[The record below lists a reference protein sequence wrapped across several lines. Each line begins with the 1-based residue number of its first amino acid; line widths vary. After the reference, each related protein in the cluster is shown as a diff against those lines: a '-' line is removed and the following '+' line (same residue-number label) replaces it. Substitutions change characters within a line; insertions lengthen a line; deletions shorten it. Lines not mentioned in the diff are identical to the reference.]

1 MRNGHF
7 TRISI
12 GCLLCAATFFA
23 GCNMRAKYQRTV
35 RLSAPLSPG
44 STFAAQTHNGSITI
58 SGAPRLRED
67 KLAPAEAGVADC
79 SIVATITAR
88 AASEQEAMELAEEV
102 EISLE
107 PSGNTLTVKIKKPTL
122 LMNKSVGVSLDVT
135 VPNQTNL
142 ELGTYNGAVAI
153 ADIAGRVRATSHNGK
168 VTTERVSGGTELET
182 HNGSITCRQTS
193 GDTKLRTHNG
203 NVKAFYAEAASPV
216 SDISI
221 VTSNGSIELIAPPD
235 LSARIE
241 ASTHNGS
248 INTDLPITVSGKV
261 TKRKL
266 TGTIGSGEGRLH
278 LETHNGP
285 IRLR

>member
-1 MRNGHF
+1 MRNSHF

-12 GCLLCAATFFA
+12 GCLLCAAMFFA

-44 STFAAQTHNGSITI
+44 STFEAETHNGSITTG
-58 SGAPRLRED
+58 GAN
-67 KLAPAEAGVADC
+67 VTDC

-88 AASEQEAMELAEEV
+88 AATEEEAMELAEEV

-107 PSGNTLTVKIKKPTL
+107 QSSNAVAVKIKKPTL
-122 LMNKSVGVSLDVT
+122 LLNKSVGVSLDVT

-142 ELGTYNGAVAI
+142 ELATRNGAVTI
-153 ADIAGRVRATSHNGK
+153 ADITGRVRATSHNGK

-193 GDTKLRTHNG
+193 GDAKLRTHNG
-203 NVKAFYAEAASPV
+203 SVKAFYAETAPPV

-221 VTSNGSIELIAPPD
+221 VTSNGSIELAAPPG

-248 INTDLPITVSGKV
+248 INTALPITISGKV

-278 LETHNGP
+278 LETHNGS

>member
-1 MRNGHF
+1 M
-7 TRISI
+7 
-12 GCLLCAATFFA
+12 
-23 GCNMRAKYQRTV
+23 
-35 RLSAPLSPG
+35 
-44 STFAAQTHNGSITI
+44 
-58 SGAPRLRED
+58 
-67 KLAPAEAGVADC
+67 
-79 SIVATITAR
+79 VATITAR
-88 AASEQEAMELAEEV
+88 AATEEEAMELAEEV

-122 LMNKSVGVSLDVT
+122 LMNKSVSVSLDVT

-142 ELGTYNGAVAI
+142 ELGTHNGAVVI
-153 ADIAGRVRATSHNGK
+153 ADITGQVRATTHNGR
-168 VTTERVSGGTELET
+168 VITERVSGSTELET
-182 HNGSITCRQTS
+182 HNGSITCRQAS
-193 GDTKLRTHNG
+193 GDAKLRTHNG
-203 NVKAFYAEAASPV
+203 SVKAFYAETASPV

-221 VTSNGSIELIAPPD
+221 VTSNGSIELTAPPD

-248 INTDLPITVSGKV
+248 INTDLPITIRGKV

-278 LETHNGP
+278 LETHNGS